1 VKRLFLVF
9 VVGFCSF
16 LLFLQAKDALML
28 KGIVGMLEKQPS
40 AIAQRA
46 YLLKVTLQVIR
57 QAPFLGHGLNSFQA
71 VISAVSNPYVVPPAV
86 HAHSLYL
93 NILAE
98 LGIVGLA
105 LFLSFVIL
113 VIKGPFYSSFLL
125 KVALLAFFF
134 HNIVEYNFP
143 PPPFQV
149 LFYLLCAAIMRGKAP
164 EPSLLRIR
172 GSAARIVPALLTLYF
187 ILVHLFPAVGFILLG
202 RAEAAIQRRDA
213 PKALKYL
220 FASTYFGYSVPLLHA
235 DTAKLLTDAYFSSDV
250 KDANLLKIAEKNY
263 LKALALNS
271 LDGPLYIDVAGF
283 YASTGRPDKAQDYLS
298 EVIGKYPDHQEYQV
312 ALARF
317 YAGQGRGKEAIQILE
332 ASEAFLQKY
341 APLLP
346 LRVNILVGL
355 AQLYHQ
361 QGDRVR
367 SEDSIAKAR
376 RLKDV
381 LEEPGL
387 LKEQTKDPDASS
399 PR

>member
-1 VKRLFLVF
+1 
-9 VVGFCSF
+9 
-16 LLFLQAKDALML
+16 M
-28 KGIVGMLEKQPS
+28 GM
-40 AIAQRA
+40 
-46 YLLKVTLQVIR
+46 T
-57 QAPFLGHGLNSFQA
+57 
-71 VISAVSNPYVVPPAV
+71 SNPYVVPPAV

-172 GSAARIVPALLTLYF
+172 GGAARIVPVFLALYF
-187 ILVHLFPAVGFILLG
+187 IVVHLFPAIGLILLG
-202 RAEAAIQRRDA
+202 RASAAAQERDVA
-213 PKALKYL
+213 KTLKYL
-220 FASTYFGYSVPLLHA
+220 FASTYFGYSVSLTHA
-235 DTAKLLTDAYFSSDV
+235 DTAHLLADVYFSSGA
-250 KDANLLKIAEKNY
+250 KDNNLIAIAEKNY
-263 LKALALNS
+263 LNALALNS
-271 LDGPLYIDVAGF
+271 LDGSLYLDVANF
-283 YASTGRPDKAQDYLS
+283 YAATGRPDRAQAYLFEVIEKYPYRQDYRL
-298 EVIGKYPDHQEYQV
+298 

-317 YAGQGRGKEAIQILE
+317 YARQRRDKEAIEVLE
-332 ASEAFLQKY
+332 ASNAFLEKY
-341 APLLP
+341 APLQP
-346 LRVNILVGL
+346 LRVEILLGL
-355 AQLYHQ
+355 ASLYRKQ
-361 QGDRVR
+361 EDMER
-367 SEDSIAKAR
+367 SEDLMAKAY
-376 RLKDV
+376 RLKGL
-381 LEEPGL
+381 LERSGL